1 MNINVSECFNLI
13 PDEAYDLANIAR
25 ESLSI
30 NLIDIIADRCGLDD
44 IHLFSMLRVELFN
57 NISLENKL

>member
-13 PDEAYDLANIAR
+13 PDEAYDLSIIAR
-25 ESLSI
+25 ENLSI
-30 NLIDIIADRCGLDD
+30 NLIDIIADQCGLDD
-44 IHLFSMLRVELFN
+44 MHLFWMLRVELFN